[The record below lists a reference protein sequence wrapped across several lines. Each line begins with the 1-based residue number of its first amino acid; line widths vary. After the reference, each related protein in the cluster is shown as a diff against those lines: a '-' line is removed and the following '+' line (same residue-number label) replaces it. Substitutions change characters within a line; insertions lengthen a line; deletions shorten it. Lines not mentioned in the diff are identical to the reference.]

1 MEKLYEVEIERNNVT
16 PRQFFSYCKRKMIGK
31 GADITAWVDSYET
44 WANPTAPEESHTNS
58 HENWDVPL
66 IETIKYMPDDMHL
79 YLQNNYNFIMEFEF
93 DEDKK
98 AAMVS
103 ILLVVLCA
111 DEAAQ
116 PVVNTGTLN
125 H

>member
-58 HENWDVPL
+58 HENCDVPL
-66 IETIKYMPDDMHL
+66 IETIKYMPYDMHL

-93 DEDKK
+93 DEDK
-98 AAMVS
+98 
-103 ILLVVLCA
+103 
-111 DEAAQ
+111 
-116 PVVNTGTLN
+116 TG
-125 H
+125 HGYMYCVEYKRD